1 VPKAVTHRSCADL
14 RTLAGCPARAIPHNQ
29 VDIEHSPWTLDT
41 RRAGPPS
48 LSVWRLLTWQ
58 APQGLI
64 AFVAMAA
71 ILAAMVGGY
80 VRSLPALQVA
90 VDGQFRV
97 VRTNQTLVA
106 SVLRDAGVKLYPE
119 DRVVP
124 PLDATVEEGE
134 VIRVNHARPVVVEV
148 DGQAIHTRS
157 LRSAPADILAD
168 LGITLSPYD
177 KLVVDGQLVAATP
190 SRANSPL
197 AMVSLSNRTGR
208 DVTSAV
214 PSTIHVQRAVA
225 LTVQPTGDQ
234 PVTLHTTMPTV
245 GEALREGG
253 FTLYLADTVHPDLGT
268 PVQDGQVVTID
279 RAVPVTVVADG
290 RHLHTRTHCKT
301 VADTLAEVQV
311 SLEGLDYTNPAPNAP
326 LTPDM
331 TIRVVRVSEM
341 FRIEQEP
348 IPFEIQFLPDPEM
361 EIDTQ
366 GLKQAGENGVL
377 QKRIRVRYEDGQEV
391 SSQLEDSGVVREP
404 KHKILA
410 YGTNIVIRTLDTPNG
425 PIEYWRKIRMLATS
439 YSASTSGT
447 PKTASYYGRTRLGWQ
462 MGFGIVAVDP
472 TVIQLGSQVYVPG
485 YGIGNAGDTGSAIQ
499 KRRIDLG
506 YDDGDPKVW
515 SWYRWTDVYL
525 LTPVPSN
532 IQYVIPEW
540 PPEP

>member
-1 VPKAVTHRSCADL
+1 MTLGSCAD
-14 RTLAGCPARAIPHNQ
+14 RAGRRARATPYNQ
-29 VDIEHSPWTLDT
+29 VDIERSPWTLDT
-41 RRAGPPS
+41 RRVGPPS

-64 AFVAMAA
+64 AFVVMAA

-80 VRSLPALQVA
+80 LRSLPALQIA
-90 VDGQFRV
+90 VDGQLRV

-106 SVLRDAGVKLYPE
+106 SVLRDAGVTLYPE

-148 DGQAIHTRS
+148 DGQAIRTRS

-168 LGITLSPYD
+168 LGFTLSPYD
-177 KLVVDGQLVAATP
+177 KLVVDGQLVEATP
-190 SRANSPL
+190 SRASAPL
-197 AMVSLSNRTGR
+197 AMVSLSNRAGR
-208 DVTSAV
+208 DAGPAV
-214 PSTIHVQRAVA
+214 PRIIHVQRAAA
-225 LTVQPTGDQ
+225 LTVQPTGAQ
-234 PVTLHTTMPTV
+234 PVTLHTTSPTV

-253 FTLYLADTVHPDLGT
+253 FTLYLADKVNPDLGT

-290 RHLHTRTHCKT
+290 RHLHTRTHRKT

-311 SLEGLDYTNPAPNAP
+311 SLEGSDYTDPAPNVP

-391 SSQLEDSGVVREP
+391 SRQLEDSGIIREP

-410 YGTNIVIRTLDTPNG
+410 YGTNIVVRTLDTPNG

-439 YSASTSGT
+439 YSASTAGT
-447 PKTASYYGRTRLGWQ
+447 PKTASYYGRTALGWP
-462 MGFGIVAVDP
+462 MRFGIVAVDP
-472 TVIQLGSQVYVPG
+472 TVVNLRSQVYVPG
-485 YGIGNAGDTGSAIQ
+485 YGTGDAGDTGSAI
-499 KRRIDLG
+499 KGRRIDLG
-506 YDDGDPKVW
+506 YEDDDPMVW
-515 SWYRWTDVYL
+515 RWYRWTDVYL
-525 LTPVPSN
+525 LTPVPN
-532 IQYVIPEW
+532 NVRYVIPAW
-540 PPEP
+540 PLEP